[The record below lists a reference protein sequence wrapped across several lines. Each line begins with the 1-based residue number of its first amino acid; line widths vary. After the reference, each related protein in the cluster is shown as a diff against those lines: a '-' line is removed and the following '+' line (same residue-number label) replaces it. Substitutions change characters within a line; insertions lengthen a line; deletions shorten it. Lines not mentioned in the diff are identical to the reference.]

1 MGKVTGFIE
10 IERHD
15 RTYKSASD
23 RIRNYK
29 EFVIPLE
36 ERDLERQA
44 ARCMDCG
51 IPFCHNGCPVNNQIP
66 DWNDLVYQ
74 SDWEQASHN
83 LHSTNNFPEFTGR
96 ICPAPCEAAC
106 TLNIDDTP
114 VTIKTIEC
122 AIVDR
127 AWEVTDFGSISHS
140 EQLATC
146 QLTKLHKENIRE
158 CLMRTPI
165 A

>member
-15 RTYKSASD
+15 RTYKPAAD
-23 RIRNYK
+23 RIRNYE

-51 IPFCHNGCPVNNQIP
+51 IPFCSNPNAGRGGCPLGNIIP
-66 DWNDLVYQ
+66 DWNDLAYKGKWREALEV
-74 SDWEQASHN
+74 

-96 ICPAPCEAAC
+96 ICRAPCEEAC
-106 TLNIDDTP
+106 TLNIDDNP

-122 AIVDR
+122 TIVDTG
-127 AWEVTDFGSISHS
+127 WQKGWIKPQIS
-140 EQLATC
+140 EQ
-146 QLTKLHKENIRE
+146 K
-158 CLMRTPI
+158 TPRFYNL
-165 A
+165 